1 MFPLVDTLG
10 IGTYADFVVAFA
22 LGIGFGF
29 FLERAGFGHAGK
41 LAMQFYFR
49 DLTVF
54 KVMFTAIVTA
64 MTGLVVLGSA
74 GWLDPSL
81 VYVNPTYLWPGV
93 AGGLIMGFGFIIGGY
108 CPGTAL
114 VGVATAKVDAVFA
127 VLGGLL
133 GMFVFAELVP
143 IPWLRSFYELET
155 PGFSGRLT
163 LPEWLGVRPGVVG
176 FAVMLVALGGFLAA
190 EWAEKKY
197 GAIVQPSD
205 AQPGGVGPSAPPE
218 AMPAGAPDVAVIEP
232 AGA

>member
-1 MFPLVDTLG
+1 MFPLVDHLG
-10 IGTYADFVVAFA
+10 LGTHTDFVVAFG

-29 FLERAGFGHAGK
+29 FLERAGFGNASK
-41 LAMQFYFR
+41 LARQFYLT
-49 DLTVF
+49 DMTVF

-64 MTGLVVLGSA
+64 MTGLIVLGSV

-93 AGGLIMGFGFIIGGY
+93 VGGLVMGFGFIIGGY

-143 IPWLRSFYELET
+143 IPAFRAFYELQTE
-155 PGFSGRLT
+155 GFSGRLT
-163 LPEWLGVRPGVVG
+163 LQEWLGVRPGVVG
-176 FAVMLVALGGFLAA
+176 AAVVLIALGGFLAA
-190 EWAEKKY
+190 EWAEKKF
-197 GAIVQPSD
+197 GASVPTD
-205 AQPGGVGPSAPPE
+205 EG
-218 AMPAGAPDVAVIEP
+218 PAGAKTASAPETLQA
-232 AGA
+232 ARA